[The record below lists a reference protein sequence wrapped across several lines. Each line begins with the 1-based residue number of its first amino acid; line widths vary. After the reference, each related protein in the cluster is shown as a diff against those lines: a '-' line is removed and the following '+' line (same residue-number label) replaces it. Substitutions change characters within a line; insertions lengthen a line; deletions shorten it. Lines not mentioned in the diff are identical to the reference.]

1 MGVDQLHHSEGLVVE
16 SRQHHQ
22 LKRSAAVYARGQ
34 GYAAVACEVRCPISR
49 YRADVAG
56 FARRPKPGRTLII
69 ECKQS
74 RADFIR
80 DRRTAESLLRQRRQL
95 LAEGRAMEA
104 GQSLLFFG
112 QSQGDQSLL
121 FRHSHWVSDKQ
132 RHHVR
137 QALMKVERALYG
149 HAKFA
154 LMTRYCLADQLLIA
168 APTGM
173 IAPLE
178 LPLGWGLLEFNAN
191 RDVDDQHH
199 SVRCSA
205 PVLRVAPE
213 ELACQAVM
221 RQRLVANIA
230 VAATRE
236 NAQLR
241 ALWSANRKPMSTAE
255 NTNQACDHAVG
266 C

>member
-1 MGVDQLHHSEGLVVE
+1 MGDDQRHHSEGLIVE
-16 SRQHHQ
+16 SHQHHQ
-22 LKRSAAVYARGQ
+22 LKRSAAVYARQQ

-56 FARRPKPGRTLII
+56 FAGRPKPGRTIII

-80 DRRTAESLLRQRRQL
+80 DRRGAESLLRQRRQL

-112 QSQGDQSLL
+112 KTQGDQSLL

-132 RHHVR
+132 RDHVR

-178 LPLGWGLLEFNAN
+178 LPLGWGLLEFELSETVA
-191 RDVDDQHH
+191 DDR
-199 SVRCSA
+199 SPISWPA
-205 PVLRVAPE
+205 PVLRVTAE
-213 ELACQAVM
+213 QLACQAPM
-221 RQRLVANIA
+221 RQRMLANIA

-241 ALWSANRKPMSTAE
+241 SRLSETHRPMATAE
-255 NTNQACDHAVG
+255 NISQACDHAVG